1 MMAAGAKAT
10 PSFTMTGGLI
20 RNSNVDDD
28 EYRHTQTKGGAVYLG
43 DGTFIMSGGTIKNCS
58 AVQGGAVYIDSSKGN
73 STFTMSGGEIHSCF
87 ATGKDATQGHGG
99 AVFLNGGQVLMTG
112 GKIWNNYS
120 VNGDGGAVYISNGN
134 FFMQDGSP
142 EISGNSAQ
150 KGNGG
155 GVFVSS
161 AGSEVQV
168 NLLRGLITGNSANN
182 YGGGV
187 CVDMGTTTHAASV
200 LVGEAGAENNTTP
213 DISGNTAML
222 SGGGLYVRGLK
233 ANITIDGGNIKGNQV
248 SAYVKN
254 ENVANEGGE
263 VTLNAEHVTDFV
275 TVTFDGN
282 GGTIAGA
289 ETYEQKIVINTNSK
303 LTENQFINGG
313 KNFVRWNNRPDN
325 LGDISYDNGAKVNI
339 SNSITLYAIWTDQ

>member
-1 MMAAGAKAT
+1 
-10 PSFTMTGGLI
+10 
-20 RNSNVDDD
+20 
-28 EYRHTQTKGGAVYLG
+28 
-43 DGTFIMSGGTIKNCS
+43 
-58 AVQGGAVYIDSSKGN
+58 
-73 STFTMSGGEIHSCF
+73 MSGGEIHSCF

-99 AVFLNGGQVLMTG
+99 AVYLNSGQVLMTG

-187 CVDMGTTTHAASV
+187 CGDMGATSHAASV
-200 LVGEAGAENNTTP
+200 IVGEAGAENNTTP

-275 TVTFDGN
+275 TVTFNAN
-282 GGTIAGA
+282 GGYKKGSSSVT
-289 ETYEQKIVINTNSK
+289 EYEQKIVINTNSK
-303 LTENQFINGG
+303 LAENQFEQGG
-313 KNFVRWNNRPDN
+313 KNFVRWNNRPDG
-325 LGDISYDNGAKVNI
+325 LGDISYTDREKVNI
-339 SNSITLYAIWTDQ
+339 SNSITLYAIWVDQ